1 MRCQFRVFRVI
12 HRTVDDHGNFLL
24 EGLLQCW
31 NQILGFLDPVSN
43 GAHALCKFHKIRV
56 GEVHIAVLMVLI
68 HLFPLDQ
75 SIAGIVEDQGD
86 KRSFSSQGSLELL
99 TVHHE
104 AAVTADGQDLLI
116 RVDQS
121 GTDSSW
127 DGDAHGGEAIGD
139 DAGIWFIALIVA
151 GNPHFVRAHI

>member
-1 MRCQFRVFRVI
+1 M
-12 HRTVDDHGNFLL
+12 L
-24 EGLLQCW
+24 EP
-31 NQILGFLDPVSN
+31 DPRLSRSVSN
-43 GAHALCKFHKIRV
+43 GAMLSANFTKIRV

-121 GTDSSW
+121 GTDGSW
-127 DGDAHGGEAIGD
+127 DGDAM
-139 DAGIWFIALIVA
+139 VA
-151 GNPHFVRAHI
+151 KPLEMMQVFGS